1 MAERSRPAP
10 PHLSANRC
18 RPAVLMRNVRR
29 SRPSLQLV
37 SLRERVQRESGGWDR
52 AGAPRS
58 PRRRRCHSEERG
70 APQSFEASEKQHLL
84 RGRSSARVLRL
95 MGNVVRFRRSSN
107 CVLKRSEGKRTLRF
121 NSFSGLGY
129 RDSRTDYLARQKKKK
144 EGEECNFE
152 IVAKFQ

>member
-1 MAERSRPAP
+1 METIIPFRP
-10 PHLSANRC
+10 
-18 RPAVLMRNVRR
+18 
-29 SRPSLQLV
+29 PSTEIKRGTGKEGRG
-37 SLRERVQRESGGWDR
+37 LRV
-52 AGAPRS
+52 
-58 PRRRRCHSEERG
+58 
-70 APQSFEASEKQHLL
+70 
-84 RGRSSARVLRL
+84 L